1 MLFSFQEILSPSPRN
16 APGTQHESETE
27 AALRPSS
34 VFPVFLVLV
43 VYIHSTK
50 MSAEPPLEEP
60 KPPPPAPPQS
70 ESRKR
75 KALDAG
81 DFHNSGYFKIRAIVK
96 ELRPFFV
103 QLFEA
108 PDFRNCEAA
117 CEIRRRMKVM
127 IELTKQLRTDTPSP
141 PKAKRQEQTCSGVK
155 AEHYL
160 GKLQEE
166 QKDVQVPRASE
177 LSPHANISDEI
188 KKSNESGKEQDG
200 LQGTFVVGGSPIGW
214 NFVVF
219 PGSVP
224 VYYGRT
230 KASAIALQA
239 AKQSAK
245 ESEEKE

>member
-1 MLFSFQEILSPSPRN
+1 M
-16 APGTQHESETE
+16 
-27 AALRPSS
+27 
-34 VFPVFLVLV
+34 
-43 VYIHSTK
+43 
-50 MSAEPPLEEP
+50 EEP
-60 KPPPPAPPQS
+60 KPPPPAPPHS

-81 DFHNSGYFKIRAIVK
+81 DFQHSGYFKIRAIVK
-96 ELRPFFV
+96 ELRPFFI

-108 PDFRNCEAA
+108 TDFRNCEAA

-141 PKAKRQEQTCSGVK
+141 PNPKKQEQTFTGVK
-155 AEHYL
+155 TEHYL
-160 GKLQEE
+160 GELQVE
-166 QKDVQVPRASE
+166 QKNVQVPKASE
-177 LSPHANISDEI
+177 FNPHANISDEV

-230 KASAIALQA
+230 KASAIALRA
-239 AKQSAK
+239 AKQSAS
-245 ESEEKE
+245 ESEERA